1 MSGNNNLAKR
11 GRAHDAL
18 HFDVYARSKTNISR
32 LKARLP
38 DEIVANLAREV
49 IRRVASKASEV
60 ENVVAVPSQNTL
72 EKLSEALIS
81 NDELAGANQILELR
95 SVGQSAEAIYLS
107 HLAAAAR
114 LLGEWWEEDRIDFNK
129 VTLGTG
135 RIFSIMRG
143 MRHLFEATPITQHK
157 TALFASTP
165 GEDHTLGVRMAADLF
180 RKDGWDITLKV
191 GLDHDALVAEIEQSN
206 IRIIGLSIGG
216 EHSIE
221 ALMKLVVALTI
232 NCPHASIFV
241 SGQNIESVQSILDL
255 MELSG
260 TGSDIVSAKKQLN
273 DLWDQNAT
281 A

>member
-1 MSGNNNLAKR
+1 MSGNHNLAN
-11 GRAHDAL
+11 GVRAHDAL

-38 DEIVANLAREV
+38 DKIVANLAREV

-60 ENVVAVPSQNTL
+60 ENVVAAPSQNTL

-81 NDELAGANQILELR
+81 NDELAGANLILELR
-95 SVGQSAEAIYLS
+95 SEGQSEEAIYLS

-191 GLDHDALVAEIEQSN
+191 GLDHDALIAEIEQSN

-221 ALMKLVVALTI
+221 ALTKLVVALNI
-232 NCPHASIFV
+232 NCPHVSIFV
-241 SGQNIESVQSILDL
+241 SGRNIESVQSLLDL
-255 MELSG
+255 MDLHG
-260 TGSDIVSAKKQLN
+260 TASDIASAKKQLN
-273 DLWDQNAT
+273 DLWDQHAT

>member
-1 MSGNNNLAKR
+1 MSGNHNLANGVR
-11 GRAHDAL
+11 EHDAL

-38 DEIVANLAREV
+38 DKIVANLAREV

-60 ENVVAVPSQNTL
+60 ENVVAAPSQNTL

-81 NDELAGANQILELR
+81 NDELAGANLILELR
-95 SVGQSAEAIYLS
+95 AEGQSAEAIYLS

-114 LLGEWWEEDRIDFNK
+114 LLGEWWEKDRIDFNK
-129 VTLGTG
+129 VTLATG
-135 RIFSIMRG
+135 RIFAIMRG
-143 MRHLFEATPITQHK
+143 MRHMFEPAPIAQHK

-191 GLDHDALVAEIEQSN
+191 GLDHDALIAEIEQSN

-221 ALMKLVVALTI
+221 ALTKLVVALNI
-232 NCPHASIFV
+232 NCPHVSIFV
-241 SGQNIESVQSILDL
+241 SGRNIKSVQSLLDL
-255 MELSG
+255 MDLHG
-260 TGSDIVSAKKQLN
+260 TASDIASAKKQLN
-273 DLWDQNAT
+273 DLWDQHAT

>member
-1 MSGNNNLAKR
+1 MSSNHNLAQD

-49 IRRVASKASEV
+49 IRRVVSKASEV
-60 ENVVAVPSQNTL
+60 ENVVAAPSQSTL

-81 NDELAGANQILELR
+81 NDELAGANLILELR
-95 SVGQSAEAIYLS
+95 SEGQSEEAIYLS

-135 RIFSIMRG
+135 RIFAIMRG
-143 MRHLFEATPITQHK
+143 MRHLFEPAPIAQHK

-180 RKDGWDITLKV
+180 RKEGWDITLKV
-191 GLDHDALVAEIEQSN
+191 GLGHDALVAEIEQSN

-216 EHSIE
+216 EHSTE
-221 ALMKLVVALTI
+221 ALTKLVVALNI
-232 NCPHASIFV
+232 NCPHVSIFV

-260 TGSDIVSAKKQLN
+260 TGSDIVSAQKQLN
-273 DLWDQNAT
+273 DLWDQHAT

>member
-143 MRHLFEATPITQHK
+143 MRHLFEATSITQHK

-273 DLWDQNAT
+273 DLWDQHAT